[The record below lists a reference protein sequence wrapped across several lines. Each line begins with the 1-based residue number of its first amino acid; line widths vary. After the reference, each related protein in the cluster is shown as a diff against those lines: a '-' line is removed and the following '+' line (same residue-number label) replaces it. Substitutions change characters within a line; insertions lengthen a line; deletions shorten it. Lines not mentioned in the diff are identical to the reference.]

1 MGIPAY
7 FSHIVRNYAEI
18 SLKLENFRRK
28 QCKIATNFY
37 MDCNGIIYDCARNL
51 IENASE
57 YTCDFSVPKE
67 FENELIKHVI
77 RKIEEYVSDVS
88 PSGTVFIAFD
98 GVAPVAKLKQQRTRR
113 YKTAY
118 EQKVLGSD
126 AKYKWDT
133 ANITPGT
140 QFMDFLTRK
149 IKGHFEIKRNYVVS
163 SSDVAGEGEHKIF
176 DHIRACGR
184 NTINIIYG
192 LDADLIMLSLCNLQY
207 APLIYLYRETPS
219 YMSSLNADL
228 EPNEKYLFNIPML
241 SSLLCDGKPNS
252 HRVNDY
258 VLLCFMLGNDF
269 MPHIPSINI
278 RHKGIHVLMNAYKKI
293 AGNLTGNNS
302 VVLTENNKIVWKNVR
317 KLIGIL
323 ATQEQK
329 NFENEHESRSKFE
342 AMKTK
347 TAGNMTTTEKYNA
360 IPLFNRE
367 IEHLIDPTT
376 TGWQRRYYRYL
387 FEFDSTHNKKAT
399 ENYLEGLEWTFK
411 YYTSGCPDWRWYYKY
426 NYAPLLADIHS
437 ECHYF
442 DHEYFKETPHVNP
455 ISHEAQLM
463 YVLPPDYHYILKEAG
478 LIEKYAKLQTSGVI
492 PTVDSDALDFT
503 WAYCA
508 YMWESHINLPG
519 VNVETLNQS
528 LQCPLSS

>member
-18 SLKLENFRRK
+18 SLKLESFKRK
-28 QCKIATNFY
+28 QCKIDTNFY

-51 IENASE
+51 IENVNE
-57 YTCDFSVPKE
+57 YTCNFTLPKE
-67 FENELIKHVI
+67 FENELVKHVI

-88 PSGTVFIAFD
+88 PSATIFIAFD

-113 YKTAY
+113 FKAAY
-118 EQKVLGSD
+118 EHNVLAD
-126 AKYKWDT
+126 PKTTKFKWDT

-149 IKGHFEIKRNYVVS
+149 IHGHFGIKKNVVVS
-163 SSDVAGEGEHKIF
+163 SSDEAGEGEHKIF
-176 DHIRACGR
+176 DHIRHEGR
-184 NTINIIYG
+184 NRINIIYG

-241 SSLLCDGKPNS
+241 STLLCDGKPN
-252 HRVNDY
+252 HNRINDY

-293 AGNLTGNNS
+293 AGNI
-302 VVLTENNKIVWKNVR
+302 TEDNKIVWKNMR
-317 KLIGIL
+317 RLLGIL
-323 ATQEQK
+323 ASQEQK
-329 NFENEHESRSKFE
+329 NFENEHESRAKFE
-342 AMKTK
+342 AMKAK
-347 TAGNMTTTEKYNA
+347 TSGSMTATEKYNA
-360 IPLFNRE
+360 IPVLNRE
-367 IEHLIDPTT
+367 IEHLIDPTMP
-376 TGWQRRYYRYL
+376 GWQSRYYKYL
-387 FEFDSTHNKKAT
+387 FNFGENHKKTAV

-411 YYTSGCPDWRWYYKY
+411 YYTKGCPDWRWYYKY
-426 NYAPLLADIHS
+426 NYAPLLVDIHA

-442 DHEYFKETPHVNP
+442 DHEYFKNDVKTGP
-455 ISHEAQLM
+455 ISHQAQLM
-463 YVLPPDYHYILKEAG
+463 YVLPPDYRYIIDEAG
-478 LIEKYAKLQTSGVI
+478 LKEKYTNLQISGI
-492 PTVDSDALDFT
+492 LPEINSDVLDFS
-503 WAYCA
+503 WAYCS
-508 YMWESHINLPG
+508 YMWEAHINLPTID
-519 VNVETLNQS
+519 VDLLNRS
-528 LQCPLSS
+528 LQHLIP